1 MRLPKVS
8 LLFAAAVLVV
18 AAAACGD
25 DEPTPVVGGEGEGDP
40 TVAFGSPE
48 DGEHFAGAV
57 DLFMTAVGVTIEPA
71 GEVHPEAG
79 HFHVIADQ
87 DCTAVGAPI
96 DRDADHVHFGKA
108 QVEGKIYL
116 EPGEHDLCLQV
127 GDGEHTALDLTDTT
141 TITVGVESRED
152 WCKVIGETDD
162 LFTTTEADTEADFPT
177 RKIAYENI
185 RRLVTQLEEGI
196 SQVDAEAREM
206 VTASLSQAKA
216 IATAYADATDQAAA
230 DLALSVIV
238 AENPTESGPGAP
250 WILEN
255 CQVDIAT

>member
-8 LLFAAAVLVV
+8 VLLATAVLVV
-18 AAAACGD
+18 GAAACGD
-25 DEPTPVVGGEGEGDP
+25 DEPTPVVGGEGQGDP

-71 GEVHPEAG
+71 GEVHHDAG
-79 HFHVIADQ
+79 HFHVIADE
-87 DCTAVGAPI
+87 DCVPAGAPI
-96 DRDADHVHFGKA
+96 ERDADHVHFGMA
-108 QVEGKIYL
+108 QTDGKIYL

-127 GDGEHTALDLTDTT
+127 GDGEHHALDLSDST

-152 WCKVIGETDD
+152 WCKVIGEVDD
-162 LFTTTEADTEADFPT
+162 LFTTTEADAEADFAA
-177 RKIAYENI
+177 RKIAYENV
-185 RRLVTQLEEGI
+185 RRLITQLEEGI
-196 SQVDAEAREM
+196 SHVDADAREF
-206 VTASLSQAKA
+206 VVASLSQSKA
-216 IATAYADATDQAAA
+216 IASAYADATDQAAA
-230 DLALSVIV
+230 EQALSVIV

-250 WILEN
+250 WILEH